1 MELQIALYKLQLLA
15 QKWLIKST
23 SFLSWHSALQLASIE
38 INNNKNQVSFILL
51 YDLKTSNDD
60 EHSDRLNHRYTVGF
74 RIDIIYQVIIL
85 FRIVNSIEKNRI
97 LVIINGHH

>member
-23 SFLSWHSALQLASIE
+23 SFLSWDSALQLASIE

-60 EHSDRLNHRYTVGF
+60 EHSDRDL
-74 RIDIIYQVIIL
+74 IIVIL
-85 FRIVNSIEKNRI
+85 LDFE
-97 LVIINGHH
+97 